1 MTDYLMIGQP
11 PFMPPDVL
19 PSFSPREFC
28 VLLDVIEEA
37 WTELEKAN
45 GPCDSPIREQLTR
58 ELLAHRVMARA
69 ARGEL
74 DPQKLKEHAVRG
86 MTRAKR
92 GQKNAA

>member
-19 PSFSPREFC
+19 PSFSPREFSI
-28 VLLDVIEEA
+28 LLGVIEEA
-37 WTELEKAN
+37 WTELEEAN

-69 ARGEL
+69 ARGEV
-74 DPQKLKEHAVRG
+74 DPQKLKEHAVWG
-86 MTRAKR
+86 MTHNKR
-92 GQKNAA
+92 RHKLAA